1 MFQRD
6 DLAARAVGDAD
17 HPRRRGLPVQETLG
31 PRARRRDVQIGRIG
45 ETLGRAVAILRMG
58 DLAVLVVVVPL
69 FAPARV
75 GDEKPFCAS
84 VFGSLHIDTHKAKRA
99 RLFNEEN
106 HPGRPA

>member
-1 MFQRD
+1 MLQRH
-6 DLAARAVGDAD
+6 DLALRAVSDAD
-17 HPRRRGLPVQETLG
+17 NACRRGLPVQKAVGLATG
-31 PRARRRDVQIGRIG
+31 CGDVQVGRIG